1 MSDSRI
7 LRMDELKRLKLD
19 AMSRIEQLSAWRRIV
34 EAGSIVQGE
43 TTKNDSERLW
53 LLQVI
58 DNRRAL
64 MLSKIEQYDKG
75 IEIAYEN
82 AQPEL
87 GALFIDGRKI

>member
-7 LRMDELKRLKLD
+7 LRIDELKQLRED
-19 AMSRIEQLSAWRRIV
+19 AISRVEQLSKLRQDILS
-34 EAGSIVQGE
+34 AGSLGGGGQ
-43 TTKNDSERLW
+43 ERTW

-58 DNRRAL
+58 DNRRAF
-64 MLSKIEQYDKG
+64 MLDRITKFEQG